1 MRHVLLSLVCLTI
14 ASTVAAQD
22 ETEHLDGYAEWRQ
35 GTEIIVDGQR
45 VRSTAATK
53 FKGSGDAK
61 DFAVI
66 PLGYEVKVTGTRRPD
81 GAVEARTVEARPNG
95 VALFE
100 AESSWTSDARR
111 LPCSTPVSFR
121 ATRCLTGC

>member
-53 FKGSGDAK
+53 FKGFGGCEGLRRYPPRIRSQGDGHAK
-61 DFAVI
+61 
-66 PLGYEVKVTGTRRPD
+66 TRRRGGGQD
-81 GAVEARTVEARPNG
+81 G
-95 VALFE
+95 
-100 AESSWTSDARR
+100 
-111 LPCSTPVSFR
+111 
-121 ATRCLTGC
+121 

>member
-1 MRHVLLSLVCLTI
+1 MAGAVSVSNRDRQSNCVACRQEDVHETRFAFSSRLTI

-53 FKGSGDAK
+53 FKGSGMRRTS
-61 DFAVI
+61 
-66 PLGYEVKVTGTRRPD
+66 PLSP
-81 GAVEARTVEARPNG
+81 
-95 VALFE
+95 
-100 AESSWTSDARR
+100 SDTKSR
-111 LPCSTPVSFR
+111 
-121 ATRCLTGC
+121 